1 MKTAAAPRVM
11 AYREGQTTHALL
23 LGAVNRESAPLYR
36 RRLET
41 YTEQGCRAVALDLGE
56 ADYIDSDGVRW
67 LTQFHDELSE
77 REISLVLAVR
87 EGSRIE
93 RTLKL
98 LRLDTVLVIQR
109 YPTEGGLRSPG
120 RSSATTN

>member
-1 MKTAAAPRVM
+1 MKTAATPRVM
-11 AYREGQTTHALL
+11 AYRDGQTTHALL
-23 LGAVNRESAPLYR
+23 LGAVNRDSAPLYR
-36 RRLET
+36 RRLVP

-56 ADYIDSDGVRW
+56 AEYIDSDGVRW

-87 EGSRIE
+87 QGSRVE

-98 LRLDTVLVIQR
+98 LRLDTVLVIQH
-109 YPTEGGLRSPG
+109 YPTEEGLRSPG
-120 RSSATTN
+120 RTSATTN